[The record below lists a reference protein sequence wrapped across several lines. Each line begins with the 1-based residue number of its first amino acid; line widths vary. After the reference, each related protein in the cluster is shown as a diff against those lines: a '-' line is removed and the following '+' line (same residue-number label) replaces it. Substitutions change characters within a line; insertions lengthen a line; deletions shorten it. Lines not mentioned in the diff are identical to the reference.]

1 MLDAS
6 DGLVRLMTRS
16 PVKPLKNNDNR
27 ATGTVLKTRIITAL
41 VLAPIAV
48 VGIFFLPPFGF
59 ALFTGLIITVGAWE
73 WANMSGWTSMAAR
86 VAYGLV
92 IAIVLS
98 GLFTVDAVSV
108 LWLALFWWVL
118 SFLMVRSYPQ
128 GSQRWQA
135 PVIRALMGVLV
146 LVPAW
151 VGLNHMRTGVFEFG
165 VSDNNLLLILYVFCI
180 VWVADIGAYFAG
192 RAFGKAKLAP
202 RVSPGKSW
210 AGVWGGLL
218 AVAILAGL
226 VGLWAN
232 ASSAN
237 TLLLVL
243 ASLVTGLVSVQG
255 DLLESMMKRFRGI
268 KDSSQLLP
276 GHGGIMD
283 RIDSL
288 TAAIPVFALLITLL
302 GWLSAGST

>member
-1 MLDAS
+1 M
-6 DGLVRLMTRS
+6 
-16 PVKPLKNNDNR
+16 
-27 ATGTVLKTRIITAL
+27 LKTRIITAL